1 MLFLV
6 RHGRTAI
13 NVGNKLQGRIDH
25 PLDEVGRQ
33 QAIEIASVLKIIDRV
48 ISSPLIRAK
57 QTADA
62 FGLPIEIDQ
71 RFIELDYGDFDGM
84 LQKEVPATTWNEWR
98 RNINFRPPN
107 GETLVE
113 LDVRVREAL
122 SELSNEARSKNVV
135 VVSHVSPIKAAI
147 AWTIGTEIGSSWR
160 MLLDRASISR
170 IEITEMALRCAVLTI
185 RHTFERFKFLAG
197 LPSSSSTVGCQFGS
211 CHITRCVTK

>member
-33 QAIEIASVLKIIDRV
+33 QAIEIASVLKNIDRV

-160 MLLDRASISR
+160 MILDRASISR
-170 IEITEMALRCAVLTI
+170 IEITENGPSMRGFNDTSHLRTI
-185 RHTFERFKFLAG
+185 
-197 LPSSSSTVGCQFGS
+197 
-211 CHITRCVTK
+211 

>member
-1 MLFLV
+1 MLLLV

-33 QAIEIASVLKIIDRV
+33 QAVEIASVLEGIDRV

-62 FGLPIEIDQ
+62 FGLPVEVDP

-84 LQKEVPATTWNEWR
+84 LQKDVPALTWKEWR
-98 RNINFRPPN
+98 RDNDFRPPN
-107 GETLVE
+107 GETLIE
-113 LDVRVREAL
+113 LDLRVREAL
-122 SELSNEARSKNVV
+122 GELINEARAKNIV

-147 AWTIGTEIGSSWR
+147 AWTIGTDVGSCWR

-170 IEITEMALRCAVLTI
+170 IEITENGPSMRGFNDISHLKTI
-185 RHTFERFKFLAG
+185 
-197 LPSSSSTVGCQFGS
+197 
-211 CHITRCVTK
+211 

>member
-33 QAIEIASVLKIIDRV
+33 QAIEIASVFKNIDRV

-170 IEITEMALRCAVLTI
+170 IEITENGPSMRGFNDTSHLRTI
-185 RHTFERFKFLAG
+185 
-197 LPSSSSTVGCQFGS
+197 
-211 CHITRCVTK
+211 

>member
-25 PLDEVGRQ
+25 PLDDVGQQ
-33 QAIEIASVLKIIDRV
+33 QAREIALVLKNIDRV

-62 FGLPIEIDQ
+62 FGLPVEIDS

-84 LQKEVPATTWNEWR
+84 LQKDVPGSTWSEWR
-98 RNINFRPPN
+98 RNNNFRPPN

-122 SELSNEARSKNVV
+122 GELINEARSTNIV

-170 IEITEMALRCAVLTI
+170 IEITENGPSMRGFNDTSHLRTI
-185 RHTFERFKFLAG
+185 
-197 LPSSSSTVGCQFGS
+197 
-211 CHITRCVTK
+211 

>member
-33 QAIEIASVLKIIDRV
+33 QATEIASVLKVIDRV
-48 ISSPLIRAK
+48 ISSPLIRAT

-62 FGLPIEIDQ
+62 FGLPVEVDP

-84 LQKEVPATTWNEWR
+84 LQKDVPSPTWKEWR
-98 RNINFRPPN
+98 RDNHFRPPN
-107 GETLVE
+107 GETLAE
-113 LDVRVREAL
+113 LDLRVREAL
-122 SELSNEARSKNVV
+122 SELFDEARNNNIVI
-135 VVSHVSPIKAAI
+135 VSHVSPIKAAI
-147 AWTIGTEIGSSWR
+147 AWTIGTDVGSSWR

-170 IEITEMALRCAVLTI
+170 IEITEN
-185 RHTFERFKFLAG
+185 G
-197 LPSSSSTVGCQFGS
+197 PSMRGFNDTS
-211 CHITRCVTK
+211 HLKMI

>member
-33 QAIEIASVLKIIDRV
+33 QAIEIASVLKNIDRV

-62 FGLPIEIDQ
+62 FGLPVEVDP
-71 RFIELDYGDFDGM
+71 RFIELDYGDFDGV
-84 LQKEVPATTWNEWR
+84 LQKDVPAPSWSEWR
-98 RNINFRPPN
+98 LNNNFRPPYV
-107 GETLVE
+107 ETLVE
-113 LDVRVREAL
+113 LDLRVREAL
-122 SELSNEARSKNVV
+122 SELIYEARLKNVV

-170 IEITEMALRCAVLTI
+170 IEITENGPSMRGFNDTSHLRTI
-185 RHTFERFKFLAG
+185 
-197 LPSSSSTVGCQFGS
+197 
-211 CHITRCVTK
+211 

>member
-1 MLFLV
+1 MLILV

-33 QAIEIASVLKIIDRV
+33 QAIEIASVLKNIDRV

-62 FGLPIEIDQ
+62 FGLPVEVDP

-84 LQKEVPATTWNEWR
+84 LQKEVPAPTWSEWR
-98 RNINFRPPN
+98 RNNNFRPPN

-113 LDVRVREAL
+113 LDLRVREAL
-122 SELSNEARSKNVV
+122 SELIYEARLKNVV

-170 IEITEMALRCAVLTI
+170 IEITENGPSMRGFNDTSHLRTI
-185 RHTFERFKFLAG
+185 
-197 LPSSSSTVGCQFGS
+197 
-211 CHITRCVTK
+211 

>member
-33 QAIEIASVLKIIDRV
+33 QAIEIASVLKNIDRV

-62 FGLPIEIDQ
+62 FGLPVEVDP
-71 RFIELDYGDFDGM
+71 RFIELDYGDFDGV
-84 LQKEVPATTWNEWR
+84 LQKDVPAPTWSEWR
-98 RNINFRPPN
+98 RNNNFRPPN

-113 LDVRVREAL
+113 LDLRVREAL
-122 SELSNEARSKNVV
+122 SELIYEARLKNVV

-147 AWTIGTEIGSSWR
+147 AWTIGTEIGS
-160 MLLDRASISR
+160 
-170 IEITEMALRCAVLTI
+170 
-185 RHTFERFKFLAG
+185 
-197 LPSSSSTVGCQFGS
+197 
-211 CHITRCVTK
+211 

>member
-33 QAIEIASVLKIIDRV
+33 QAIEIASVLKNIDRV

-62 FGLPIEIDQ
+62 FGLPVEVDP
-71 RFIELDYGDFDGM
+71 RFIELDYGDFDGV
-84 LQKEVPATTWNEWR
+84 LQKDVPAPTWSEWR
-98 RNINFRPPN
+98 RNNNFRPPN

-113 LDVRVREAL
+113 LDLRVREAL
-122 SELSNEARSKNVV
+122 SELIYEARLKNVV

-170 IEITEMALRCAVLTI
+170 IEITENGPSMRGFNDTSHLRTI
-185 RHTFERFKFLAG
+185 
-197 LPSSSSTVGCQFGS
+197 
-211 CHITRCVTK
+211 

>member
-33 QAIEIASVLKIIDRV
+33 QAVEIASVLKGIDRV

-57 QTADA
+57 QTANA
-62 FGLPIEIDQ
+62 FGLPVEVDP

-84 LQKEVPATTWNEWR
+84 LQKDVPALTWKEWR
-98 RNINFRPPN
+98 RDNHFRPPN
-107 GETLVE
+107 GETLIE
-113 LDVRVREAL
+113 LDLRVREAL
-122 SELSNEARSKNVV
+122 SELIDEARTSNIV

-147 AWTIGTEIGSSWR
+147 AWTIGTDVGSCWR

-170 IEITEMALRCAVLTI
+170 IEITENGPSMRGFNDTSHLETI
-185 RHTFERFKFLAG
+185 
-197 LPSSSSTVGCQFGS
+197 
-211 CHITRCVTK
+211 

>member
-1 MLFLV
+1 MLILV

-33 QAIEIASVLKIIDRV
+33 QAIEIASVLKNIDRV

-62 FGLPIEIDQ
+62 FGLPVEVDP
-71 RFIELDYGDFDGM
+71 RFIELDYGDFDGV
-84 LQKEVPATTWNEWR
+84 LQKDVPAPTWSEWR
-98 RNINFRPPN
+98 RNNNFRPPN

-113 LDVRVREAL
+113 LDLRVREAL
-122 SELSNEARSKNVV
+122 SELIYEARLKNVV

-170 IEITEMALRCAVLTI
+170 IEITENGPSMRGFNDTSHLRTI
-185 RHTFERFKFLAG
+185 
-197 LPSSSSTVGCQFGS
+197 
-211 CHITRCVTK
+211 

>member
-25 PLDEVGRQ
+25 PLDEVGQRQ
-33 QAIEIASVLKIIDRV
+33 AVEIASVLKGIDRV

-62 FGLPIEIDQ
+62 FGLPVEVDP

-84 LQKEVPATTWNEWR
+84 LQKDVPAHTWKEWR
-98 RNINFRPPN
+98 SDNNFRPPN
-107 GETLVE
+107 GETLIE
-113 LDVRVREAL
+113 LDLRVREAL
-122 SELSNEARSKNVV
+122 SELINEARTKNVV

-147 AWTIGTEIGSSWR
+147 AWTIRIDVSSCWR

-170 IEITEMALRCAVLTI
+170 IEITENGPSMRGFNDTSHLKTI
-185 RHTFERFKFLAG
+185 
-197 LPSSSSTVGCQFGS
+197 
-211 CHITRCVTK
+211 

>member
-1 MLFLV
+1 MLLLV

-33 QAIEIASVLKIIDRV
+33 QAVEIASVLEGIDRV

-62 FGLPIEIDQ
+62 FGLPVEVDP

-84 LQKEVPATTWNEWR
+84 LQKDVPALTWKEWR
-98 RNINFRPPN
+98 RDNDFRPPN
-107 GETLVE
+107 GETLIE
-113 LDVRVREAL
+113 LDLRVREAL
-122 SELSNEARSKNVV
+122 GELINEARAKNIV

-147 AWTIGTEIGSSWR
+147 AWTIGTDVGSCWR
-160 MLLDRASISR
+160 VLVDRASISR
-170 IEITEMALRCAVLTI
+170 IEITENGPSMRGFNDISHLKTI
-185 RHTFERFKFLAG
+185 
-197 LPSSSSTVGCQFGS
+197 
-211 CHITRCVTK
+211 

>member
-33 QAIEIASVLKIIDRV
+33 QAIEIASVLKNIDRV

-62 FGLPIEIDQ
+62 FGLPVEVDP
-71 RFIELDYGDFDGM
+71 RFIELDYGDFDGV
-84 LQKEVPATTWNEWR
+84 LQKDVPAPTWSEWR
-98 RNINFRPPN
+98 RNNNFRPPN

-113 LDVRVREAL
+113 LDLRVREAL
-122 SELSNEARSKNVV
+122 SELIIEARLKNVV

-170 IEITEMALRCAVLTI
+170 IEMTEHGPSMRGFNDTSHLRTI
-185 RHTFERFKFLAG
+185 
-197 LPSSSSTVGCQFGS
+197 
-211 CHITRCVTK
+211 

>member
-33 QAIEIASVLKIIDRV
+33 QAIEIASVLKNIDRV

-62 FGLPIEIDQ
+62 FGLPVEVDP

-84 LQKEVPATTWNEWR
+84 LQKEVPAPTWSEWR
-98 RNINFRPPN
+98 RNNNFRPPN

-113 LDVRVREAL
+113 LDLRVREAL
-122 SELSNEARSKNVV
+122 SELIYEARLKNVV

-170 IEITEMALRCAVLTI
+170 IEITENGPSMRGFNDTSHLRTI
-185 RHTFERFKFLAG
+185 
-197 LPSSSSTVGCQFGS
+197 
-211 CHITRCVTK
+211 

>member
-1 MLFLV
+1 MLLLV

-33 QAIEIASVLKIIDRV
+33 QAVEIASVLEGIDRV

-62 FGLPIEIDQ
+62 FGLPVEVDP

-84 LQKEVPATTWNEWR
+84 LQKDVPALTWKEWR
-98 RNINFRPPN
+98 RDNDFRPPN
-107 GETLVE
+107 GETLIE
-113 LDVRVREAL
+113 LDLRVREAL
-122 SELSNEARSKNVV
+122 SELINEARAKNIV

-147 AWTIGTEIGSSWR
+147 AWTIGTDVGSCWR

-170 IEITEMALRCAVLTI
+170 IEITENGPSMRGFNDISHLKTI
-185 RHTFERFKFLAG
+185 
-197 LPSSSSTVGCQFGS
+197 
-211 CHITRCVTK
+211 

>member
-33 QAIEIASVLKIIDRV
+33 QAIEIASVLKNIDRV

-170 IEITEMALRCAVLTI
+170 IEITENGPSMRGFNDTSHLRTI
-185 RHTFERFKFLAG
+185 
-197 LPSSSSTVGCQFGS
+197 
-211 CHITRCVTK
+211 

>member
-33 QAIEIASVLKIIDRV
+33 QAIEIASVLKNIDRV

-71 RFIELDYGDFDGM
+71 RFIELDYGDFDGV
-84 LQKEVPATTWNEWR
+84 LQKDVPAPTWSEWR
-98 RNINFRPPN
+98 RNNNFRPPN

-113 LDVRVREAL
+113 LDLRVREAL
-122 SELSNEARSKNVV
+122 SELIYEARLKNVV

-170 IEITEMALRCAVLTI
+170 IEITENGPSMRGFNDTSHLRTI
-185 RHTFERFKFLAG
+185 
-197 LPSSSSTVGCQFGS
+197 
-211 CHITRCVTK
+211 

>member
-25 PLDEVGRQ
+25 PLDDVGIQ
-33 QAIEIASVLKIIDRV
+33 QSIEIAAVIRNIDRV

-57 QTADA
+57 QTAEA
-62 FGLPIEIDQ
+62 FGKPIEIEE

-84 LQKEVPATTWNEWR
+84 LQKDVSEDIWR
-98 RNINFRPPN
+98 QWRGNNDYRPPN
-107 GETLVE
+107 GESLHELDGRVRGALSDLVE
-113 LDVRVREAL
+113 D
-122 SELSNEARSKNVV
+122 ARLKNVV

-147 AWTIGTEIGSSWR
+147 AWAIGSDVGVSWK

-170 IEITEMALRCAVLTI
+170 IEITENGPRMRGFNDTSHLKI
-185 RHTFERFKFLAG
+185 
-197 LPSSSSTVGCQFGS
+197 
-211 CHITRCVTK
+211 I

>member
-33 QAIEIASVLKIIDRV
+33 QAVEIASVLKSIDRV
-48 ISSPLIRAK
+48 VSSPLIRAK

-62 FGLPIEIDQ
+62 FGLPVEVDP

-84 LQKEVPATTWNEWR
+84 LQKDVSALTWKEWR
-98 RNINFRPPN
+98 DDNNFRPPN

-113 LDVRVREAL
+113 LDLRVREAL
-122 SELSNEARSKNVV
+122 NELVEEARTANIV

-147 AWTIGTEIGSSWR
+147 AWTIGTDVGSCWR

-170 IEITEMALRCAVLTI
+170 IEITENGPSMRGFNDTSHLKTI
-185 RHTFERFKFLAG
+185 
-197 LPSSSSTVGCQFGS
+197 
-211 CHITRCVTK
+211 

>member
-33 QAIEIASVLKIIDRV
+33 QAIEIASVLKNIDRV

-62 FGLPIEIDQ
+62 FGLPVEVDP

-84 LQKEVPATTWNEWR
+84 LQKDVPAPTWSEWR
-98 RNINFRPPN
+98 RNNNFRPPN

-113 LDVRVREAL
+113 LDLRVREAL
-122 SELSNEARSKNVV
+122 SELIYEARLKNVV

-170 IEITEMALRCAVLTI
+170 IEITENGPSMRGFNDTSHLRT
-185 RHTFERFKFLAG
+185 
-197 LPSSSSTVGCQFGS
+197 S
-211 CHITRCVTK
+211 

>member
-33 QAIEIASVLKIIDRV
+33 QAIEIASVLTNIDRV

-170 IEITEMALRCAVLTI
+170 IEITENGPSMRGFNDTSHLRTI
-185 RHTFERFKFLAG
+185 
-197 LPSSSSTVGCQFGS
+197 
-211 CHITRCVTK
+211 

>member
-33 QAIEIASVLKIIDRV
+33 QAIEIASVLTNIDRV

-84 LQKEVPATTWNEWR
+84 LQKEVPATTWSEWR

-170 IEITEMALRCAVLTI
+170 IEITENGPSMRGFNDTSHLRTI
-185 RHTFERFKFLAG
+185 
-197 LPSSSSTVGCQFGS
+197 
-211 CHITRCVTK
+211 

>member
-25 PLDEVGRQ
+25 PLDDVGIQ
-33 QAIEIASVLKIIDRV
+33 QSIEIAAVIRNIDRV

-57 QTADA
+57 QTAEA
-62 FGLPIEIDQ
+62 FGKPIEIEE

-84 LQKEVPATTWNEWR
+84 LQKDVSEDIWR
-98 RNINFRPPN
+98 QWRGNNDYRPPN
-107 GETLVE
+107 GESLHE
-113 LDVRVREAL
+113 LDGRVRGAL
-122 SELSNEARSKNVV
+122 SDLMEDARLKNVV

-147 AWTIGTEIGSSWR
+147 AWAIGSDVGVSWK

-170 IEITEMALRCAVLTI
+170 IEITENGPRMRGFNDTSHLKI
-185 RHTFERFKFLAG
+185 
-197 LPSSSSTVGCQFGS
+197 
-211 CHITRCVTK
+211 I

>member
-33 QAIEIASVLKIIDRV
+33 QAIEIASVLKNIDRV

-62 FGLPIEIDQ
+62 FGLPVEVDP
-71 RFIELDYGDFDGM
+71 RFIELDYGDFDGV
-84 LQKEVPATTWNEWR
+84 LQKDVPAPTWSVWR
-98 RNINFRPPN
+98 RNNNFRPPN

-113 LDVRVREAL
+113 LDLRVQEAL
-122 SELSNEARSKNVV
+122 SELIYEARLKNVV

-170 IEITEMALRCAVLTI
+170 IEITENGPSMRGFNDTSHLRTI
-185 RHTFERFKFLAG
+185 
-197 LPSSSSTVGCQFGS
+197 
-211 CHITRCVTK
+211 

>member
-1 MLFLV
+1 MLILV

-33 QAIEIASVLKIIDRV
+33 QAIEIASVLKNIDRV

-84 LQKEVPATTWNEWR
+84 LQKDVPAPTWSEWR
-98 RNINFRPPN
+98 RNNNFRPPN

-113 LDVRVREAL
+113 LDLRVQEAL
-122 SELSNEARSKNVV
+122 SELIYEARLKNVV

-170 IEITEMALRCAVLTI
+170 IEITENGPSMRGFNDTSHLRTI
-185 RHTFERFKFLAG
+185 
-197 LPSSSSTVGCQFGS
+197 
-211 CHITRCVTK
+211 

>member
-25 PLDEVGRQ
+25 PLDEVGQQ
-33 QAIEIASVLKIIDRV
+33 QAVEIASVLKGIDRV

-62 FGLPIEIDQ
+62 FGLPVEVDP

-84 LQKEVPATTWNEWR
+84 LQKDVPALTWKEWR
-98 RNINFRPPN
+98 SDNNFRPPN
-107 GETLVE
+107 GESLIE
-113 LDVRVREAL
+113 LDLRVREAL
-122 SELSNEARSKNVV
+122 GELINEARTKNIV

-147 AWTIGTEIGSSWR
+147 AWTIGIDVSSCWR

-170 IEITEMALRCAVLTI
+170 IEITENGPSMRGFNDTSHLKTI
-185 RHTFERFKFLAG
+185 
-197 LPSSSSTVGCQFGS
+197 
-211 CHITRCVTK
+211 

>member
-33 QAIEIASVLKIIDRV
+33 QAIEIASVLTNIDRV

-71 RFIELDYGDFDGM
+71 RFIELDYGEFDGM

-135 VVSHVSPIKAAI
+135 IVSHVSPIKAAI

-170 IEITEMALRCAVLTI
+170 IEITENGPSMRGFNDTSHLRTI
-185 RHTFERFKFLAG
+185 
-197 LPSSSSTVGCQFGS
+197 
-211 CHITRCVTK
+211 

>member
-33 QAIEIASVLKIIDRV
+33 QAIEIASVLKNIDRV

-62 FGLPIEIDQ
+62 FGLPVEVDP
-71 RFIELDYGDFDGM
+71 RFIELDYGDFDGV
-84 LQKEVPATTWNEWR
+84 LQKDVPAPTWSEWR
-98 RNINFRPPN
+98 RNNNFRPPN

-113 LDVRVREAL
+113 LDLRVREAL
-122 SELSNEARSKNVV
+122 SELIYEARLKNVV

-170 IEITEMALRCAVLTI
+170 IEITENGPSMRGFNDTSHLRT
-185 RHTFERFKFLAG
+185 
-197 LPSSSSTVGCQFGS
+197 S
-211 CHITRCVTK
+211 